1 MSTNIPIM
9 QILGSAAGIGG
20 QSSPAAAPAPVG
32 QSVFSG
38 IMGGLVAATTGQG
51 IASGAAGAASSTN
64 STSGNSSEQS
74 ILAALQSG
82 QITPEM
88 IAALNA
94 QQGGGSLAALAA
106 GLAELMSGEG
116 QGRMVPLAAGI
127 DLSQLQAAGIELP
140 EGLTSVAGDGEAML
154 LVNEDALK
162 SLMTGGGWKDGASVQ
177 ALLMLG
183 AESDNGQQMAGYL
196 EVNLSMVESSAENG
210 SVPALGFQLNLDP
223 SSNIKMTSD
232 LVAGLAQ
239 DANVQ
244 ADSSPVMKLAG
255 LLARLKDLAVSEMN
269 GQSVADGKGAE
280 SVENN
285 NTNNIIDSVLPAAED
300 GSTVTVDAALSVVGD
315 SVSSVSVDPGLDRPV
330 SQGALPSVE
339 KLTAEIEKLLNTLA
353 ARINGDNPASSTNA
367 GAAALN
373 LLAGDAAVSAEN
385 GDTRA
390 AGQTLELIGKL
401 GELSNLSDTE
411 KQQVLADLAD
421 RLSSLLASAGTGN
434 EQAGLAMSYT
444 PSTERPAEA
453 TPLMTATASMAS
465 SAGVTA
471 GQLPSLATSGSKT
484 ANLTNDSS
492 LQNTAQ
498 IVSDTVS
505 ATAADPSATQGAGQ
519 AANGESGILAAIESA
534 ASEAGKLAEKSGA
547 VMTAGVSASD
557 KSTNIRPVV
566 QGLQATE
573 NTTLAQQTVAASKVE
588 QSAQVQT
595 ASTAP
600 AAVKAATTAIPVS
613 AQAEAGQEPAAANVA
628 TVEGKSEGRTDIHRE
643 TTGRAESMPA
653 SEAGKDGIIAER
665 TASLASSAKA
675 GSDSQQVSVPVSL
688 SSLNKSRRSQSK
700 TQTANAV
707 NAFTGNSQSAAKV
720 AGESNDFMQAF
731 RAAAGEKGVADL
743 VEATLVENKSAGEE
757 LLARAEIAEQTAKP
771 GGSQPQV
778 GLRLESAGARQV
790 SPGDQQPL
798 RPAQPVPTVNQD
810 EALER
815 IIGSARLTRAGT
827 TSELTM
833 KLDPDHLGMM
843 RVKMSVDENNV
854 MHARVQVETHE
865 ARTLIENNL
874 YRLRESLADQGI
886 KVEKFNVDVRQDQQG
901 NQHQQQASAG
911 NSGEYDQT
919 GRGLNDSTNGN
930 NGGGLVENDGQAETV
945 NQNAASVNKYG
956 YSTLEWVA

>member
-595 ASTAP
+595 AS
-600 AAVKAATTAIPVS
+600 
-613 AQAEAGQEPAAANVA
+613 
-628 TVEGKSEGRTDIHRE
+628 
-643 TTGRAESMPA
+643 
-653 SEAGKDGIIAER
+653 
-665 TASLASSAKA
+665 SAKA